1 MFKTI
6 FKSLFHFL
14 IVLVLTMFL
23 IAFHSSLLNLI
34 WLASIKMPITISA
47 SLTMFIGDV
56 EGLLFNG
63 AFPVPILISMLY
75 AITFIFTAVIRRWTV
90 FPARV
95 MYAVAGAFT
104 FIIITLVLPLL
115 VNNID
120 LIANARSSNGKLIL
134 IIIGAIA
141 GLYFGSFVERSKNGK

>member
-47 SLTMFIGDV
+47 SLAMFIGDV

-63 AFPVPILISMLY
+63 AFTVPILISMLY
-75 AITFIFTAVIRRWTV
+75 AITFIFTAVIRIWTV

-120 LIANARSSNGKLIL
+120 LIANARSSNGKLTL

-141 GLYFGSFVERSKNGK
+141 GMYFGSFVERSKNGK

>member
-23 IAFHSSLLNLI
+23 IALHSSLLNLI

-47 SLTMFIGDV
+47 SLTMFISDV

-63 AFPVPILISMLY
+63 AFPLPILISMLY
-75 AITFIFTAVIRRWTV
+75 AITFVLTAVIRRWTV
-90 FPARV
+90 FPVRL

-120 LIANARSSNGKLIL
+120 LIANARSSNGKLTL

>member
-23 IAFHSSLLNLI
+23 IALHSSLLNLI

-47 SLTMFIGDV
+47 SLTMFISDV

-63 AFPVPILISMLY
+63 AFPLPILISMLY
-75 AITFIFTAVIRRWTV
+75 AITFVLTAVIRRWTV
-90 FPARV
+90 FPVRL
-95 MYAVAGAFT
+95 MYAFAGAFT

-120 LIANARSSNGKLIL
+120 LIANARSSNGKLTL

>member
-23 IAFHSSLLNLI
+23 IALHSSLLNLI

-47 SLTMFIGDV
+47 SLTMLISDV

-63 AFPVPILISMLY
+63 AFPLPILISMLY
-75 AITFIFTAVIRRWTV
+75 AITFVLTAVIRRWTV
-90 FPARV
+90 FPVRL

-120 LIANARSSNGKLIL
+120 LIANARSSNGKLTL

>member
-23 IAFHSSLLNLI
+23 IALHSSLLNLI
-34 WLASIKMPITISA
+34 WLASIKMPITRSA
-47 SLTMFIGDV
+47 SLTMFISDV

-63 AFPVPILISMLY
+63 AFPLPILISMLY
-75 AITFIFTAVIRRWTV
+75 AITFVLTAVIRRWTV
-90 FPARV
+90 FPVRL

-120 LIANARSSNGKLIL
+120 LIANARSSNGKLTL

>member
-23 IAFHSSLLNLI
+23 IALHSSLLNLI
-34 WLASIKMPITISA
+34 WLASINMPITISA
-47 SLTMFIGDV
+47 SLTMFISDV

-63 AFPVPILISMLY
+63 AFPLPILISMLY
-75 AITFIFTAVIRRWTV
+75 AITFVLTAVIRRWTV
-90 FPARV
+90 FPVRL

-120 LIANARSSNGKLIL
+120 LIANARSSNGKLTL

>member
-23 IAFHSSLLNLI
+23 IALHSSLLNLI
-34 WLASIKMPITISA
+34 WLASINMPITISA
-47 SLTMFIGDV
+47 SLTMFISDV

-63 AFPVPILISMLY
+63 AFPLPILISMLY
-75 AITFIFTAVIRRWTV
+75 AITFVLTAVIRRWTV
-90 FPARV
+90 FPVRL

-120 LIANARSSNGKLIL
+120 LIANARSSNGKLTL

-141 GLYFGSFVERSKNGK
+141 GLYFGYFVERSKNGK

>member
-1 MFKTI
+1 MFKAI

-23 IAFHSSLLNLI
+23 IALHSSLLNLI

-47 SLTMFIGDV
+47 SLTMFISDV

-63 AFPVPILISMLY
+63 AFPLPILISMLY
-75 AITFIFTAVIRRWTV
+75 AITFVLTAVIRRWTV
-90 FPARV
+90 FPVRL
-95 MYAVAGAFT
+95 MYAFAGAFT

-120 LIANARSSNGKLIL
+120 LIANARSSNGKLTL

>member
-1 MFKTI
+1 
-6 FKSLFHFL
+6 
-14 IVLVLTMFL
+14 
-23 IAFHSSLLNLI
+23 
-34 WLASIKMPITISA
+34 MPITISA
-47 SLTMFIGDV
+47 SLAMFIGDV

-75 AITFIFTAVIRRWTV
+75 AITFIFTAVIRRWIV

-95 MYAVAGAFT
+95 MYAFAGAFT

-120 LIANARSSNGKLIL
+120 LIANARSSNGKLTL

-141 GLYFGSFVERSKNGK
+141 GMYFGSFVERSKNGK